1 MSDVTNT
8 AAEENVM
15 KIEVA
20 QEDKLPFPT
29 VAYSE
34 YMSSDDFCKTAK
46 PLFGTVFGD
55 FVGFGVY
62 LDTSA
67 AMPVLTMSAFFKQV
81 DDAGDA
87 FQAFSRDV
95 TGKNDQNSG
104 IQRIQRFERV
114 ASEGN
119 KFHLNDEAKEMIAPF
134 MHVKALNHKGEV
146 VWDRAGVVTY
156 RASQSAF
163 SAPITYSVINYI
175 DPIKILREIYGS
187 KANIYVGNDES
198 GNAVIEEKEVAYQII
213 PMPMANGAGQM
224 VQAGPEGPFNL
235 YINQVDLENAHSAA
249 VAVGINVQFGPRIAV

>member
-1 MSDVTNT
+1 MSDVTKT
-8 AAEENVM
+8 EAAEENAM

-29 VAYSE
+29 VAYSD

-46 PLFGTVFGD
+46 PLFGVFGD

-67 AMPVLTMSAFFKQV
+67 NMPVLTMSAFFKQV
-81 DDAGDA
+81 DDAGD

-104 IQRIQRFERV
+104 IQRIQRFDRV
-114 ASEGN
+114 AAEGN

-134 MHVKALNHKGEV
+134 MHPKALTNKGEV
-146 VWDRAGVVTY
+146 NWDRAGVVTY

-187 KANIYVGNDES
+187 KANIYVGNDVN
-198 GNAVIEEKEVAYQII
+198 GNPVVEAKEVGYQII

-224 VQAGPEGPFNL
+224 LQAGPEGPFNL